1 MDTFQLTVRK
11 TVILVLIITAYITTQ
26 TEARKHKRRW
36 RRKPLVLVKINM
48 VLEPEQMLVV
58 EEMIKNGTSPY
69 NDTLE
74 YEYDYDFD
82 LDNGTGEGDIL
93 RLGSEPAFTRP
104 KRKAIRNLRLR
115 WPGGTIPYIM
125 GDSLTH
131 RDRSYIVEA
140 MAKWHQ
146 NSCVRFK
153 PYSRKLA
160 SYLGHHDH
168 VIFYKGIGCL
178 ADVGRLLEREQQVV
192 SINDACLFATSN
204 PVGVILHELG
214 HVLGLY
220 HEHSRPDRDD
230 FVDILVN
237 NVRPGEEYN
246 FQKMSFGDINLYN
259 IPYDYMS
266 IMHYY
271 NSEWTVRGDL
281 QTIVTKD
288 TKYRYSI
295 GHKRALSFYDIKTV
309 NLLYGCGDKCRK
321 MDCPEEA
328 FVAYNCSCMCNDI
341 NDYSA
346 IFSCPERTLKEVHLS
361 LRQARTC
368 YHGHGSDYR
377 GTVAVTD
384 AGEPCL
390 KWSETTYRQFNTY
403 NYPVGYHGLGDH
415 NYCRNPAGRILKKP
429 WCYVNSP
436 DSWGYCNVQ
445 ECREVY
451 SPVQPTI
458 PARPV
463 IPARPTSP
471 ARPVIPAIP
480 PTPKP
485 TPKPTYCKSTEFKCT
500 DGTCIPTAY
509 RCDRDNDC
517 TDNSDELG
525 CVYDTCP
532 PLNIQADVMISNCE
546 SGKPQLRGKVCRVLC
561 LVSSGPGETFISTTC
576 QSDGRWSAP
585 EGKLACEKPE
595 NPVIPATRPKQSL
608 TTPAPKKPAVAT
620 TQNPARTTKMP
631 DKKPSATTKP
641 APKTCQDL
649 VVPADVTTSCDAE
662 KKEIG
667 TVCLLKCA
675 IGDGQSITK
684 CMPDGSWSIPK
695 ENLDCPR
702 LSTPV
707 IPTTTK
713 MSVSTREPEETCAPF
728 FVPETVLTMCYG
740 EQPVGKTC
748 VLTCASGGTGSAMT
762 KCLPGG
768 SWSEPTGNLICSG
781 VHIQTT
787 QKPTVKPTQK
797 PTDKPTEKPAVKP
810 TQKPTVKP
818 SAEPTVKPTPKPT
831 AKPTPKPTVK
841 PTEKPT
847 VKPTQK
853 PTVEPTPQ
861 PTQKPLPAGDCYT
874 GDGSKYRGFKSTTKD
889 GRTCLKWS
897 EATYQYY
904 NTLRFTAGQYGLSD
918 HSYCRNP
925 DGVETEPWCYYI
937 NPATRRVAWS
947 HCGAQQ
953 CGGERITTKCAV
965 RDSTGYRGTQDVTM
979 HGDRC
984 LNWSTTT
991 NRQFNTQ
998 TYPNGEGGIGN
1009 HSYCRNPV
1017 GDPSPW
1023 CYIQQKS
1030 NGLYWDYCSV
1040 PSC

>member
-1 MDTFQLTVRK
+1 MDSFQLTVRK
-11 TVILVLIITAYITTQ
+11 AAVLVLIIVACMATV
-26 TEARKHKRRW
+26 TEAGNPRRRW

-48 VLEPEQMLVV
+48 VLEPEQALVV

-69 NDTLE
+69 NDTLG
-74 YEYDYDFD
+74 YEYDYDYD
-82 LDNGTGEGDIL
+82 LDNDTGEGDFL
-93 RLGSEPAFTRP
+93 RLGSEPAFKRP
-104 KRKAIRNLRLR
+104 KRKAIRDLRLR

-125 GDSLTH
+125 GDSLSH
-131 RDRSYIVEA
+131 RDRSYIAEA
-140 MAKWHQ
+140 MEKWHQ
-146 NSCVRFK
+146 HSCARFK

-168 VIFYKGIGCL
+168 IIFYKGIGCL
-178 ADVGRLLEREQQVV
+178 SDVGRLLERDQQVV

-220 HEHSRPDRDD
+220 HEHSRPDRDE

-237 NVRPGEEYN
+237 NIRPGEEYN
-246 FQKMSFGDINLYN
+246 FQKMSSSDINLYN

-271 NSEWTVRGDL
+271 NTEWTVRADL

-288 TKYRYSI
+288 TKYQYFI
-295 GHKRALSFYDIKTV
+295 GHKQALSFYDIKTV
-309 NLLYGCGDKCRK
+309 NLLYGCGDKCPA

-341 NDYSA
+341 HDYSA
-346 IFSCPERTLKEVHLS
+346 VFSCPERTLKEVHLS
-361 LRQARTC
+361 LRQARMC

-390 KWSETTYRQFNTY
+390 KWSEATYRQFNTY

-429 WCYVNSP
+429 WCYVNS
-436 DSWGYCNVQ
+436 DNSWGYCDVQ

-458 PARPV
+458 PARPAV
-463 IPARPTSP
+463 PAR
-471 ARPVIPAIP
+471 P

-485 TPKPTYCKSTEFKCT
+485 TQCKSTEFRCT

-517 TDNSDELG
+517 KDNSDELG

-561 LVSSGPGETFISTTC
+561 LVGSGPGETIISTTC
-576 QSDGRWSAP
+576 QNDGKWSSP
-585 EGKLACEKPE
+585 KGKLVCE
-595 NPVIPATRPKQSL
+595 
-608 TTPAPKKPAVAT
+608 
-620 TQNPARTTKMP
+620 
-631 DKKPSATTKP
+631 
-641 APKTCQDL
+641 
-649 VVPADVTTSCDAE
+649 
-662 KKEIG
+662 
-667 TVCLLKCA
+667 
-675 IGDGQSITK
+675 
-684 CMPDGSWSIPK
+684 
-695 ENLDCPR
+695 R
-702 LSTPV
+702 LSTPL

-713 MSVSTREPEETCAPF
+713 MSVSTLEPEEKCAPF
-728 FVPETVLTMCYG
+728 FVPATVLTKCYG

-748 VLTCASGGTGSAMT
+748 VLTCAAGGTGVAIT

-768 SWSEPTGNLICSG
+768 SWSKPTGNLQCSG
-781 VHIQTT
+781 VHVQTT
-787 QKPTVKPTQK
+787 QKPTVS
-797 PTDKPTEKPAVKP
+797 PTEKPAEKP
-810 TQKPTVKP
+810 T
-818 SAEPTVKPTPKPT
+818 EKPT
-831 AKPTPKPTVK
+831 AKPTQKQTVKPTQKPTVK

-847 VKPTQK
+847 VKPTPK
-853 PTVEPTPQ
+853 PTVKPTPKPTVKPTVKPIVRPVGTPKPTPQ
-861 PTQKPLPAGDCYT
+861 PTQKPLPPGDCYT
-874 GDGSKYRGFKSTTKD
+874 GDGSSYRGFKSTTTD
-889 GRTCLKWS
+889 GRACLKWS
-897 EATYQYY
+897 DAKYQYY
-904 NTLRFTAGQYGLSD
+904 NTLRFTAGQYGIGD

-925 DGVETEPWCYYI
+925 AGVETEPWCYYI
-937 NPATRRVAWS
+937 NPATRRVTWS

-953 CGGERITTKCAV
+953 CGGERITLKCAV

-979 HGDRC
+979 HGDKC

-991 NRQFNTQ
+991 NRQFSTQ

-1009 HSYCRNPV
+1009 HNYCRNPV

-1023 CYIQQKS
+1023 CYIQEKA

>member
-1 MDTFQLTVRK
+1 MEWFQVTISK
-11 TVILVLIITAYITTQ
+11 TVILLLIITACLLNK

-48 VLEPEQMLVV
+48 VLEPEQVV
-58 EEMIKNGTSPY
+58 VVQEMMKNGTSPY
-69 NDTLE
+69 NDTLQ
-74 YEYDYDFD
+74 YDYNYDYD
-82 LDNGTGEGDIL
+82 LDNDTSEGDFP
-93 RLGSEPAFTRP
+93 RLGSEPAFKRP
-104 KRKAIRNLRLR
+104 KRKAIRDLRLR

-131 RDRSYIVEA
+131 NDRLYIDQA
-140 MAKWHQ
+140 MAKWHEH
-146 NSCVRFK
+146 SCVRFK
-153 PYSRKLA
+153 PYSRKMA

-168 VIFYKGIGCL
+168 IIFYKGIGCL
-178 ADVGRLLEREQQVV
+178 SDVGRLLERDQQVV

-204 PVGVILHELG
+204 PVGVIMHELG

-220 HEHSRPDRDD
+220 HEHSRPDRDE

-246 FQKMSFGDINLYN
+246 FQKMSSSDINLYN

-271 NSEWTVRGDL
+271 NSEWTVRADL

-288 TKYRYSI
+288 TKYQYSI
-295 GHKRALSFYDIKTV
+295 GHKHALSFYDIKTV

-328 FVAYNCSCMCNDI
+328 FVAHNCSCMCNDI

-361 LRQARTC
+361 RRQARAC

-377 GTVAVTD
+377 GTLAVTE

-390 KWSETTYRQFNTY
+390 KWSEATYRQFNTY

-429 WCYVNSP
+429 WCYVNSHN
-436 DSWGYCNVQ
+436 SWGYCNVL

-458 PARPV
+458 PARP
-463 IPARPTSP
+463 
-471 ARPVIPAIP
+471 

-485 TPKPTYCKSTEFKCT
+485 SQCKSTEFKCA
-500 DGTCIPTAY
+500 DGNCIPTAY

-546 SGKPQLRGKVCRVLC
+546 SGKPQLRGKLCRVLC
-561 LVSSGPGETFISTTC
+561 LVSSGPGETIISTTC
-576 QSDGRWSAP
+576 QSNGKWSDP
-585 EGKLACEKPE
+585 KGKLACELPD

-608 TTPAPKKPAVAT
+608 TTPAPKNPAVT
-620 TQNPARTTKMP
+620 TQKPSHTTKMP
-631 DKKPSATTKP
+631 ATTPSATTKP
-641 APKTCQDL
+641 PPKTCQDL
-649 VVPADVTTSCDAE
+649 VLPGEVTASCDGD
-662 KKEIG
+662 KNEIG
-667 TVCLLKCA
+667 AVCLLKCST
-675 IGDGQSITK
+675 GEGQSTTK
-684 CMPDGSWSIPK
+684 CLPDGSWSIPK

-713 MSVSTREPEETCAPF
+713 MLVNTKEPEETCSPF
-728 FVPETVLTMCYG
+728 FVPATVLTKCFG

-748 VLTCASGGTGSAMT
+748 VLTCASGGTGTAIT

-768 SWSEPTGNLICSG
+768 SWSTPTGNLKCSG
-781 VHIQTT
+781 VHVETTQKPTVKPAQKQPTEKPTDKPTQEPTVKPTQKPTATPT

-797 PTDKPTEKPAVKP
+797 PILIANPG
-810 TQKPTVKP
+810 
-818 SAEPTVKPTPKPT
+818 TPK
-831 AKPTPKPTVK
+831 
-841 PTEKPT
+841 
-847 VKPTQK
+847 
-853 PTVEPTPQ
+853 PTPQ
-861 PTQKPLPAGDCYT
+861 PTQKPLPPGDCYS
-874 GDGSKYRGFKSTTKD
+874 GDGSTYRGFKSTTTN
-889 GRTCLKWS
+889 GRSCLKWS
-897 EATYQYY
+897 EARYQYY
-904 NTLRFTAGQYGLSD
+904 NTLRFTAGQYGLGD
-918 HSYCRNP
+918 HNYCRNP
-925 DGVETEPWCYYI
+925 AGVETEPWCYYI

-947 HCGAQQ
+947 HCGAQE
-953 CGGERITTKCAV
+953 CGGERITTSCAV
-965 RDSTGYRGTQDVTM
+965 RGSTGYRGTQDVTM
-979 HGDRC
+979 RGDRC
-984 LNWSTTT
+984 LDWSTTT

-1009 HSYCRNPV
+1009 HNYCRNPV

-1023 CYIQQKS
+1023 CYIQEKP